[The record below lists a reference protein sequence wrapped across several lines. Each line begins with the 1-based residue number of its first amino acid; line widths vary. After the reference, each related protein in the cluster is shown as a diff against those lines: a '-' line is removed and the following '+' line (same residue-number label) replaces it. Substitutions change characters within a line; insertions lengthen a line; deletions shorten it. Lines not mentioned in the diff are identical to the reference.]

1 MNTHCM
7 KLFRFSNFASS
18 IHAVADWPG
27 VRAVSSRWRRW
38 LAVGLLAGSDGV
50 SNGLNAVLDEVM
62 LFDRALTDAEV
73 SQVYN
78 ATRAP

>member
-1 MNTHCM
+1 M
-7 KLFRFSNFASS
+7 
-18 IHAVADWPG
+18 G
-27 VRAVSSRWRRW
+27 
-38 LAVGLLAGSDGV
+38 AGSDGV
-50 SNGLNAVLDEVM
+50 SNGLNGVLDEVM